1 MCSSCTH
8 TVCTNAYHPPLE
20 RHMHTQTLQ
29 SHWFIGSAY
38 TCGLTELLTLLT
50 AAEVKTGF
58 KVPAKRELAAHLRR
72 VGWPEP
78 WHTIR
83 GAYTPD
89 TITHTANGQCNWAEQ
104 FYRRCSVLYG
114 KFLMHHFAY
123 INIYLPI
130 VSSPESVL
138 LEPHVQSSSP
148 LFLTRQESQHAGT
161 VIRINFCLFLVLI
174 FHMCSDDITVITT
187 TLIADVRTYSH
198 ISKKKSTVREGG
210 AVRWS
215 DRWKKTR
222 ANCKIT
228 IQKVYRLASCFRI
241 DVTYLQ

>member
-1 MCSSCTH
+1 MSAHLWMWVIKYVFLSFGWTNPLNLKKMKVKEKYEFKCAAAAHTH
-8 TVCTNAYHPPLE
+8 TTCTNAYHTPLE

-50 AAEVKTGF
+50 TAEVKTGF
-58 KVPAKRELAAHLRR
+58 KVPAKLELAAHLRR

-123 INIYLPI
+123 INISLPI

-148 LFLTRQESQHAGT
+148 LFLTRLS
-161 VIRINFCLFLVLI
+161 
-174 FHMCSDDITVITT
+174 
-187 TLIADVRTYSH
+187 
-198 ISKKKSTVREGG
+198 
-210 AVRWS
+210 
-215 DRWKKTR
+215 
-222 ANCKIT
+222 
-228 IQKVYRLASCFRI
+228 
-241 DVTYLQ
+241 